1 MLSDFRKPCE
11 GFPKVCSSSAVWSKN
26 AKQNVGYKRETNV
39 ANVKQTLW
47 LICKRKKNVQR
58 VCFGFAIIACMF
70 RA

>member
-1 MLSDFRKPCE
+1 MLSDIRKPCE
-11 GFPKVCSSSAVWSKN
+11 GLFWVCSSSVVWSKKRKTN
-26 AKQNVGYKRETNV
+26 SSCKRETNV

-47 LICKRKKNVQR
+47 LICKRKTNVQR